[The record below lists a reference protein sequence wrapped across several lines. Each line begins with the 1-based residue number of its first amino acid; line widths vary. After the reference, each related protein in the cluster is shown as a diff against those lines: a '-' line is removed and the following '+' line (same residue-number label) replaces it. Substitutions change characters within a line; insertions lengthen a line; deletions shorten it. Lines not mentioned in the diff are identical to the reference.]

1 MSETKL
7 LILIYESSIIFMMLI
22 QLILPNL
29 SRRGLMLGVSIP
41 EDHQDDPEFKREIV
55 SYRKMVILLGLL
67 FAVILFGVVYLF
79 PKRFSLHT
87 IALIVLILLLYYPL
101 YHYHNRLRNLKESKK
116 IVDEVKTVTVDINL
130 SKNKLSMASAGLYLY
145 TIPFIMIVLGIA
157 YNVIEYENYPDLI
170 PMHYDSRGIADGFS
184 TKSVFNVAMPML
196 FIIFM
201 ILTMFVANIGILMG
215 KQKLDSEHPE
225 DSLRRFLKSRRIWT
239 YYFVGISVIL
249 IITLGYPMIYMARFN
264 ITEAGYFLPF
274 TLIVSLFIIIV
285 TLIISFKV
293 GTVGERLVSSKSR
306 RPVSEESDEYW
317 KVGGLI
323 YYNPND
329 PAVFVAKRIG
339 IGYSINLAT
348 MAGKLIIF
356 SILLMVFIPIIYF
369 TLNP

>member
-1 MSETKL
+1 MTESKL
-7 LILIYESSIIFMMLI
+7 LILIYEFSLIFMVLI

-41 EDHQDDPEFKREIV
+41 EELQSNPEFKREIV

-79 PKRFSLHT
+79 PKSFSLHI
-87 IALIVLILLLYYPL
+87 IALTVVILLLYYPL

-116 IVDEVKTVTVDINL
+116 IVDEIKTVTVDINL

-145 TIPFIMIVLGIA
+145 TIPFIMIVLGLA
-157 YNVIEYENYPDLI
+157 YNVIEYDNYPDMI

-184 TKSVFNVAMPML
+184 AKSLFNVAMPML
-196 FIIFM
+196 FMIFM
-201 ILTMFVANIGILMG
+201 VCTMLITNIGILMA

-239 YYFVGISVIL
+239 YYFVGISILL

-264 ITEAGYFLPF
+264 ITEASYFLPF
-274 TLIVSLFIIIV
+274 TLIVTLSIIV
-285 TLIISFKV
+285 ATLIISFKV

-306 RPVSEESDEYW
+306 RPLSEESDDYW
-317 KVGGLI
+317 KLGGLI

-339 IGYSINLAT
+339 IGFSINLGT
-348 MAGKLIIF
+348 MAGKLIIIF
-356 SILLMVFIPIIYF
+356 ILLLIFVPMIYLA
-369 TLNP
+369 LNS